1 MKKVRIY
8 EMPSLYREP
17 LEITGYRFGK
27 GEKAMAVVGAVRG
40 NEIQQLYIC
49 SQLVKKLKE
58 IEAAGGIR
66 ENAAIEV
73 IPCVNP

>member
-66 ENAAIEV
+66 
-73 IPCVNP
+73 

>member
-1 MKKVRIY
+1 MKKIRVY

-27 GEKAMAVVGAVRG
+27 GEKSMAVVGAMRG

-58 IEAAGGIR
+58 LEEGAAFRQEEGEGLR
-66 ENAAIEV
+66 
-73 IPCVNP
+73 